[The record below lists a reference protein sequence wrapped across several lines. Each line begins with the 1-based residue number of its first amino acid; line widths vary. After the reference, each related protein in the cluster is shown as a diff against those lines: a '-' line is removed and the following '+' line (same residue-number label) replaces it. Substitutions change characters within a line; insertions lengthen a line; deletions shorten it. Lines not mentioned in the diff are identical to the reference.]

1 MKMKVN
7 KALGIRKMIRTLIK
21 HLGKYTIESGIIYFK
36 SLLRGSLLYATE
48 SMVNLKEND
57 VKLLERAEE
66 ATLRDLLGTELSA
79 PRHLLYLELGILPA
93 RFVIKQR
100 KIMHLK
106 HILLQDENSLMKKVF
121 NAQIKYPSKGDW
133 ASEVTNILEELNIQ
147 KNFEEI
153 KNISKNQLTKIVRLA
168 IGKTAFTYL
177 ISIQKQ
183 KQKGK
188 EKNYNQFS

>member
-1 MKMKVN
+1 MLSNDGTNTKSMKMKVN
-7 KALGIRKMIRTLIK
+7 KAIGVRKMITTLIK

-66 ATLRDLLGTELSA
+66 ATLRDLLGTEFSA

-100 KIMHLK
+100 KIKHLK
-106 HILLQDENSLMKKVF
+106 HITMQDENSLMKKVF

-133 ASEVTNILEELNIQ
+133 TSEVTHILEELN
-147 KNFEEI
+147 
-153 KNISKNQLTKIVRLA
+153 VD
-168 IGKTAFTYL
+168 KTL
-177 ISIQKQ
+177 K
-183 KQKGK
+183 K
-188 EKNYNQFS
+188 